1 MNAYSEDLRKKIV
14 EAVEKRG
21 MPKIE
26 AAKTFG
32 VGISSVKRYV
42 ATYRE
47 GRSLAPNKRPG
58 SKPKLDEGARRLL
71 ESDLEEPPAATL
83 PQRREYLRTVC
94 GVEVSDSTLSR
105 MLGRMGWSRK
115 KRSVGA
121 SERDVWLRAAWRV
134 MVASATEPERLV
146 FVDEM
151 GTNTSLASLYA
162 WSRRG
167 QRALCSAPRNW
178 GANVTLLA
186 SMSLLGIAP
195 SLAVEGATTKAVFE
209 AYVERVLA
217 PELKPGQIVV
227 MDNLS
232 SHKGSRVREL
242 IEERGCTLLYLPPYS
257 PDLNP
262 IEEAFAKLKAL
273 LRRAGVRTREAL
285 IEAMGQA
292 LDVVTVGDARGF
304 FEHRGYRVAAHLL

>member
-1 MNAYSEDLRKKIV
+1 LTD
-14 EAVEKRG
+14 
-21 MPKIE
+21 IE
-26 AAKTFG
+26 A
-32 VGISSVKRYV
+32 
-42 ATYRE
+42 
-47 GRSLAPNKRPG
+47 
-58 SKPKLDEGARRLL
+58 
-71 ESDLEEPPAATL
+71 
-83 PQRREYLRTVC
+83 
-94 GVEVSDSTLSR
+94 
-105 MLGRMGWSRK
+105 
-115 KRSVGA
+115 SVGA
-121 SERDVWLRAAWRV
+121 SERDEWLRAAWRV

-151 GTNTSLASLYA
+151 GTNTSLAPLYA

-186 SMSLLGIAP
+186 SMSLSGIGP

-273 LRRAGVRTREAL
+273 LRRAGARTREAL
-285 IEAMGQA
+285 IEAMGRA
-292 LDVVTVGDARGF
+292 LDVVTAGDARGF